1 MKKPLTIFTF
11 SLILFLATT
20 QAFSQVTR
28 KLNIDDFSKVTL
40 NISADVY
47 IEQGNTQEVV
57 ADGSERLIN
66 LLETEVNDRKWSIE
80 YTEKNV
86 KTNNEKLKITI
97 TVPDL
102 EGIKL
107 NSSGDIHGTGTIKAN
122 EFYVGINGSGDVV
135 LNLEVGELELS
146 VNGSGDMKLSGKA
159 REVDVSINGSG
170 DIKASDLKCE
180 EAEIGINGSGSVSIY
195 VAERLEAKVNGSGD
209 VHYSGDPSIKVRS
222 YGSGDV
228 KKDN

>member
-1 MKKPLTIFTF
+1 MKKPLTIFAF
-11 SLILFLATT
+11 IIFLLFVTT

-28 KLNIDDFSKVTL
+28 KLDLDKFSKVSL

-47 IEQGNTQEVV
+47 IGLGNTQEVV
-57 ADGSERLIN
+57 AEGSERLIN
-66 LLETEVNDRKWSIE
+66 LLETEVDDGKWSIE
-80 YTEKNV
+80 YTESNV

-102 EGIKL
+102 EAIKL
-107 NSSGDIHGTGTIKAN
+107 NSSGDIHGSGTFKAN

-135 LNLEVGELELS
+135 LNLEVGELDLS
-146 VNGSGDMKLSGKA
+146 VNGSGVMKLSGKA

-180 EAEIGINGSGSVSIY
+180 EAEININGSGNISIY
-195 VAERLEAKVNGSGD
+195 VAESLEANVNGSGD

-228 KKDN
+228 KKG